1 MGILDEFD
9 PRHDG
14 WQFVNWGESTDFSWD
29 LYRRTYLAVNP
40 SNDPVAAP
48 LDVAFYQ
55 VFKSCA
61 KNGNCGGMSMLA
73 LALFKYGGFMGWC
86 SPPDFYLPAN
96 MTDHKQPAR
105 VDLHEAI
112 NIMQARQFSA
122 AGIRNFLDVVKAGQ
136 LSDGVTAWKRVHSG
150 LASGDYCLLSLSN
163 GLFGDSA
170 HTVIPYRAEM
180 SGSSYVL
187 YVWNSNLPYKWFPQ
201 HYDDG
206 HNKIVI
212 TGPTSWKYD
221 QNLGGV
227 SGGGATI
234 YDGSKNGWCFAIPTS
249 LILHKGHQPMSPG
262 FLLTGVLTLF
272 VSGVGAAITQVED
285 EKGRRLYTGDRLH
298 RSRVDL
304 EKTGSKLLPGAARW
318 PWPGGVS
325 GETPGE
331 LLFLERPP
339 GSGPLTLT
347 VRGKNYHLMALSE
360 GQLTEVVAGEAEASA
375 RDRVR
380 LSTGNAS
387 GHEVEVSTGA
397 PSRLFDIHHLRHE
410 IGAEWRSVRLRD
422 VRITA
427 DHLRLQTPV
436 SFGEVEISGTTAR
449 CNFDVEFSRFDG
461 EGLARQTIASQ
472 TVPAGRSLQLA
483 PEDWTKLAR
492 VKLES
497 KVSEE

>member
-14 WQFVNWGESTDFSWD
+14 WQFANWGEGSDFSWD
-29 LYRRTYLAVNP
+29 LYRRTYLAINP

-61 KNGNCGGMSMLA
+61 KNGNCGGLSMLA

-105 VDLHEAI
+105 ADLHAAI

-136 LSDGVTAWKRVHSG
+136 LSDGITAWKRTQSG
-150 LASGDYCLLSLSN
+150 LASGDYCLLSISN
-163 GLFGDSA
+163 GLFGDAA

-180 SGSSYVL
+180 SGSAYVL
-187 YVWNSNLPYKWFPQ
+187 HVWNSNRPYKWFPQ
-201 HYDDG
+201 HYDGD

-212 TGPTSWKYD
+212 TGPTAWTYD
-221 QNLGGV
+221 QNGGV
-227 SGGGATI
+227 PGGVATV

-249 LILHKGHQPMSPG
+249 LILHKGQQPISPG

-272 VSGVGAAITQVED
+272 VSGIGAAITQVED
-285 EKGRRLYTGDRLH
+285 DQGRRLYTSERRH
-298 RSRVDL
+298 RSRTDL
-304 EKTGSKLLPGAARW
+304 ETAGSQVLPGVARW

-325 GETPGE
+325 GEAPGE

-339 GSGPLTLT
+339 GSGPLTVS
-347 VRGKNYHLMALSE
+347 VRGDSYHLTALSA
-360 GQLTEVVAGEAEASA
+360 GRLTEVVAGTAAATA

-380 LSTGNAS
+380 LSTGEAGG
-387 GHEVEVSTGA
+387 GHDVEVSTGA
-397 PSRLFDIHHLRHE
+397 PSRHFDIHHLRHE
-410 IGAEWRSVRLRD
+410 GGVEWRSVRLRD

-427 DHLRLQTPV
+427 DRLRLHAPV
-436 SFGEVEISGTTAR
+436 SFSEVEISGTTAR
-449 CNFDVEFSRFDG
+449 RDLDVELRRYDG
-461 EGLARQTIASQ
+461 EHLTRRTIAAQ
-472 TVPAGRSLQLA
+472 TVPAGRAVRLA
-483 PEDWTKLAR
+483 PNDWTKLAR
-492 VKLES
+492 G
-497 KVSEE
+497 KVDARVS